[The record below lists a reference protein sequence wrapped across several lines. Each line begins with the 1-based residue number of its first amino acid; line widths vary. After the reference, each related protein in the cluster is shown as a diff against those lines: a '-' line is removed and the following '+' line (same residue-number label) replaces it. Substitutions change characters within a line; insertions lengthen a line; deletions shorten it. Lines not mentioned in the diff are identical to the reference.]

1 MKSEHTGHLMCDNT
15 MPKEGELQRKWGMN
29 DMVYLLVVTFFA
41 RWQQHLGTREEGVHR
56 QAQLLLAD
64 VVVICVCPFLQR
76 ERKGKKVRDQGS
88 LLVFFYLKSK
98 HFGLLDAVSSET
110 KHRPH
115 WPQEAPGLVARM
127 SQASQ
132 KLSLGDCMCQRKC
145 LQKLLEERSS
155 WGKGFHSQNWAVV
168 GDQVYGKSAKE
179 GQEYH

>member
-1 MKSEHTGHLMCDNT
+1 MGDEWHGLPACCHLLCKVTAALGNQGRGCTQTSTAAVGGRGGYMC
-15 MPKEGELQRKWGMN
+15 MSIPAKRK
-29 DMVYLLVVTFFA
+29 
-41 RWQQHLGTREEGVHR
+41 
-56 QAQLLLAD
+56 
-64 VVVICVCPFLQR
+64 